1 MKRLLMLLAAV
12 GIMFGLVAC
21 GSNDEDTTD
30 NDAPE
35 ENTEPTEENDVDE
48 ESSSDEDK
56 DVDEEPSSEKED
68 EPEDTEKADEP
79 EKSTPEDDNDEDDES
94 EISEFKESSVIEDE
108 IDVSDLDANIET
120 DNNNKRVIL
129 FKDGDKAV
137 YKTIF
142 IKNKDRLKI
151 IDIGNDKGQIYNETI

>member
-30 NDAPE
+30 NDTTE
-35 ENTEPTEENDVDE
+35 ENTETTEEK
-48 ESSSDEDK
+48 DEDK

-79 EKSTPEDDNDEDDES
+79 EKSTPEEDKDEDDGS

-108 IDVSDLDANIET
+108 IDIADLDAEVET

-142 IKNKDRLKI
+142 IKNDDRIKI
-151 IDIGNDKGQIYNETI
+151 IDIVDDEGQIYNETI

>member
-1 MKRLLMLLAAV
+1 MKRLLILLAAV

-30 NDAPE
+30 NDTTE
-35 ENTEPTEENDVDE
+35 ENTETTEEN
-48 ESSSDEDK
+48 

-79 EKSTPEDDNDEDDES
+79 EKSTPEDDNDEDDGS

-142 IKNKDRLKI
+142 IKNDDRLKI
-151 IDIGNDKGQIYNETI
+151 IDIGNDEGQIYNETI

>member
-1 MKRLLMLLAAV
+1 MKRLLMLFAAV

-35 ENTEPTEENDVDE
+35 ENTETTEEN
-48 ESSSDEDK
+48 

-79 EKSTPEDDNDEDDES
+79 EKSTPEDDNDEDDGS

-142 IKNKDRLKI
+142 IKNDDRLKI
-151 IDIGNDKGQIYNETI
+151 IDIGNDEGQIYNETI

>member
-1 MKRLLMLLAAV
+1 MKRLLILLAAV

-30 NDAPE
+30 NDTTE
-35 ENTEPTEENDVDE
+35 ENTETTEEN
-48 ESSSDEDK
+48 

-79 EKSTPEDDNDEDDES
+79 EKSTPEDDNDEDDGS

-108 IDVSDLDANIET
+108 IDVSDLNANIET

-142 IKNKDRLKI
+142 IKNDDRLKI
-151 IDIGNDKGQIYNETI
+151 IDIGNDEGQIYNETI